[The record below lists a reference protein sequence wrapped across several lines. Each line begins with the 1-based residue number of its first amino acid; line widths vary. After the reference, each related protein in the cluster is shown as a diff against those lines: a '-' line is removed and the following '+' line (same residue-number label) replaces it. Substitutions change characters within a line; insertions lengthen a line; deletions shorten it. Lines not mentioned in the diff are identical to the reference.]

1 VTTGR
6 HSLATLRPAT
16 PDDLPAITALLEAAH
31 LPPWELEQ
39 HLDNFVVAEQ
49 DGRVVG
55 AGGLETY
62 PNCAAGLVRS
72 MAVDEPLRGTGL
84 GRRILEWVMQR
95 AADDGL
101 PQIFLFTR
109 DAREFYV
116 HFGFSDVTLDE
127 FPEAMHTSAQYQGV
141 KRFGKEFGIVA
152 MTKR

>member
-1 VTTGR
+1 MPT
-6 HSLATLRPAT
+6 SQPTLRPAT
-16 PDDLPAITALLEAAH
+16 PGDVPAIIALLEASH

-39 HLDNFVVAEQ
+39 HIHNFVVAEQ

-84 GRRILEWVMQR
+84 GRHILEWVMQR

-101 PQIFLFTR
+101 AQLFLFTR

-116 HFGFSDVTLDE
+116 HFGFSDATLDE